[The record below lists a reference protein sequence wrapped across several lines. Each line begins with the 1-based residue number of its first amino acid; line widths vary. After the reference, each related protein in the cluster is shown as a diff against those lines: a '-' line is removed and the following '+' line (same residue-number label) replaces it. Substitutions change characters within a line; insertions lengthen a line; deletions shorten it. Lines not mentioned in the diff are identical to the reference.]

1 MEGPIGDSA
10 LVPYG
15 IPNSG
20 PPATPLL
27 TVKPVFEATAPQ
39 VQASVII
46 RVPQGPVQAS
56 EYRLRRS
63 AVESRIVERMP
74 VARTGSVPPL
84 AAGAGPEAMQE
95 VTTLRD
101 TGGNELKSPDLL
113 LPWTAYSWAVEVR
126 GAPEPGGSVPGEWS
140 PPSAAVTTAIIPP
153 GPPAAPQDGQWNGA
167 LEVSFS
173 HPDALRGGSMG
184 AYAIDL
190 YAEPPGALLAF
201 VAVLSADAE
210 AANGGRQ
217 PDRSGRFRFTLA
229 LAPVSGTIFRAMIT
243 DPAGRTSPP
252 SAAVT
257 VP

>member
-1 MEGPIGDSA
+1 
-10 LVPYG
+10 
-15 IPNSG
+15 
-20 PPATPLL
+20 
-27 TVKPVFEATAPQ
+27 
-39 VQASVII
+39 
-46 RVPQGPVQAS
+46 
-56 EYRLRRS
+56 
-63 AVESRIVERMP
+63 
-74 VARTGSVPPL
+74 
-84 AAGAGPEAMQE
+84 
-95 VTTLRD
+95 
-101 TGGNELKSPDLL
+101 
-113 LPWTAYSWAVEVR
+113 
-126 GAPEPGGSVPGEWS
+126 
-140 PPSAAVTTAIIPP
+140 VTTAIIPP

-190 YAEPPGALLAF
+190 YAQPPGAPLAF